1 MVAETESRFGYAHRS
16 VLGLAT
22 LATLSISSLLR
33 TFAIARSI
41 TQPYP
46 KVYAKSCASVFSSS
60 ATDTSLPQSIIASL
74 PGADTDVIQSPNTEA
89 WSDQSQHSHIDTFP
103 AHANPVRFRLEIHFK
118 VSKGILMKTVD
129 ANEGDDILSI
139 AHEYDIDWYVSFRRP
154 GHPPYPLFLP
164 RWWIIALKGACE
176 GSVACSTCHAI
187 LDPESYENLPQPEV

>member
-1 MVAETESRFGYAHRS
+1 MAESGVMDTSRAEEKGERSGERELWWQRPNRDSAMLTEVGHTRNLLH
-16 VLGLAT
+16 LLA
-22 LATLSISSLLR
+22 LSISE
-33 TFAIARSI
+33 SI
-41 TQPYP
+41 RQVMC
-46 KVYAKSCASVFSSS
+46 KRVQQS

-139 AHEYDIDWYVSFRRP
+139 AHEYDIDWYVSFCRP

-164 RWWIIALKGACE
+164 RW
-176 GSVACSTCHAI
+176 
-187 LDPESYENLPQPEV
+187 